1 MKRMGWLIVVCCLI
15 LSVVPVGADAAAL
28 EIAGK
33 SAVLMDVATG
43 TVLYESNPHEPLSPA
58 SVTKVMTMLLIFCNC
73 GGGCGS
79 TYDRCDNNCG
89 CC

>member
-1 MKRMGWLIVVCCLI
+1 MKRMGWLIGVCCLI

-43 TVLYESNPHEPLSPA
+43 TVLYEVNSKAA
-58 SVTKVMTMLLIFCNC
+58 SSEAAFFIN
-73 GGGCGS
+73 
-79 TYDRCDNNCG
+79 
-89 CC
+89 